1 MNKSVKNYPVLQ
13 VRSWICGGQG
23 SWFVLKSYHMM
34 LVEMPFVF
42 VSLNIMIVWSCWNFL
57 LSSINHVHQ
66 AMTVFFWYFEIFHGK
81 KSINIFL
88 FSICWLE
95 GNTFSE
101 QNMLTLQNCKIN
113 LFVLV
118 SLKVFCVHYPESYK
132 YSSTVMTTFCKLLL

>member
-1 MNKSVKNYPVLQ
+1 MKLDLW
-13 VRSWICGGQG
+13 RTRFLICPEII
-23 SWFVLKSYHMM
+23 SYD
-34 LVEMPFVF
+34 V
-42 VSLNIMIVWSCWNFL
+42 CWNAICFCFSEHYDCMKL
-57 LSSINHVHQ
+57 LKLF
-66 AMTVFFWYFEIFHGK
+66 TVLHKPCPSGDDCILLIFWDFSWK

-132 YSSTVMTTFCKLLL
+132 YSSTVMTTFCKLLLDK